1 MPRRQMQA
9 AQTRRDILIA
19 ARSLFAEHGYA
30 ATSMNDIAEEAGVA
44 LQTVYASVG
53 PKATIVM
60 ALDDIIDEEAGRN
73 DLVPL
78 AMAETDPRLMIA
90 WAVRIPY
97 MYVERSGDYLSA
109 LISAAAVEKDAA
121 DAIQAGWNRHKAG
134 HLHIAL
140 KLMAT
145 GAIRRGLTLEDVHA
159 TLSLPTWAVPHLQA
173 REALGWDGPTWER
186 WCVTLL
192 THALLVDAEPAFLP
206 ADLGS

>member
-1 MPRRQMQA
+1 MQA
-9 AQTRRDILIA
+9 AQTRRDVLVA
-19 ARSLFAEHGYA
+19 ARRLFAEHGYA

-44 LQTVYASVG
+44 LQTVYSSVG

-60 ALDDIIDEEAGRN
+60 ALEDIIDEEVGR
-73 DLVPL
+73 DDVVPL

-97 MYVERSGDYLSA
+97 MYVERSGDYLTA

-121 DAIQAGWNRHKAG
+121 DAMQAGWNRHQAG
-134 HLHIAL
+134 HLFIAR

-145 GAIRRGLTLEDVHA
+145 GAVRQGLTLEDVHA

-173 REALGWDGPTWER
+173 REAFGWDGPTWER

-192 THALLVDAEPAFLP
+192 TNALLVDAQPAFLP

>member
-19 ARSLFAEHGYA
+19 ARRLFAQQGYA

-44 LQTVYASVG
+44 LQTVYSSVG
-53 PKATIVM
+53 PKPAIVL
-60 ALDDIIDEEAGRN
+60 ALDDIIAEEAGRH
-73 DLVPL
+73 DLVPR
-78 AMAETDPRLMIA
+78 AMVETDPRLMIA

-97 MYVERSGDYLSA
+97 MFVERSGDYLSA

-121 DAIQAGWNRHKAG
+121 DALRAGWNRHQAG
-134 HLHIAL
+134 HLQMAR

-145 GAIRRGLTLEDVHA
+145 GAIRQGLTLEDVHA
-159 TLSLPTWAVPHLQA
+159 SLSLPTWAVPHLHA

-192 THALLVDAEPAFLP
+192 TNALLVDAEPAFLP
-206 ADLGS
+206 ADLSS

>member
-1 MPRRQMQA
+1 MQA
-9 AQTRRDILIA
+9 AQTRRDVLVA
-19 ARSLFAEHGYA
+19 ARRLFAKNGYA

-44 LQTVYASVG
+44 LQTVYSSVG

-60 ALDDIIDEEAGRN
+60 ALDDIIDEEAGR
-73 DLVPL
+73 DDVVPL

-121 DAIQAGWNRHKAG
+121 DAMQAGWERHKAG
-134 HLHIAL
+134 HLGLAR
-140 KLMAT
+140 KLIAT
-145 GAIRRGLTLEDVHA
+145 GAIRQGLTLEDVHA
-159 TLSLPTWAVPHLQA
+159 TISLPTWAVPHLQA
-173 REALGWDGPTWER
+173 REAFGWDGPTWEH

-192 THALLVDAEPAFLP
+192 TNALLVDAQPAFLP
-206 ADLGS
+206 ADPTS

>member
-1 MPRRQMQA
+1 MQA

-19 ARSLFAEHGYA
+19 ARRLFARQGYA

-44 LQTVYASVG
+44 LQTVYSSVG
-53 PKATIVM
+53 PKPGIVL
-60 ALDDIIDEEAGRN
+60 ALDEIIDGEARRP

-97 MYVERSGDYLSA
+97 MFVERSGDFLSA
-109 LISAAAVEKDAA
+109 LISAAAVENDAA
-121 DAIQAGWNRHKAG
+121 DALQKGWNRHKAG
-134 HLHIAL
+134 HLELAR

-145 GAIRRGLTLEDVHA
+145 GAVRQGLTLEHVHA
-159 TLSLPTWAVPHLQA
+159 TLSLPTWAVPHMHA
-173 REALGWDGPTWER
+173 REAFGWDGPTWEH

-192 THALLVDAEPAFLP
+192 TNALLVDAEPAFLP